1 MWILFKL
8 SIALVGFV
16 IRWSRISFRKPHGT
30 IDGSPYFQVVVKT
43 KSGTVTDTMIGV
55 PFSFPALFSFHIE
68 DGQDAFWKKLGL
80 SHEFQTGD
88 QEFDGKIYIA
98 SDNSGLHQILEDVPE
113 VRKSIVEVLGEK
125 GPFEKKCRLRFD
137 GSRLW
142 YQTPS
147 QIADVEGT
155 VRNLIRLKTQ
165 LLSARDRVTAFWKD
179 RFFLRCLAVEST
191 IWALAAYS
199 WGSFI
204 DLTWHSE
211 DQHLRVTRLILYSG
225 FTAAAMI
232 AILLGAVTT
241 LIRGSSRAHRV
252 ILESKFLLV
261 FSVPLAAF
269 SGFSDLNRSL
279 DTGPSIV
286 EKLQVQQ
293 VEERRHRRRRG
304 GVYHTYHVYLVPQNG
319 NDSEAVRDGR
329 WIQITIDRYRAAVS
343 GKQAVMEIGPG
354 RLGVP
359 WIREL
364 SFE

>member
-8 SIALVGFV
+8 IIALIGFV

-30 IDGSPYFQVVVKT
+30 IDGSPYFLVVEKT
-43 KSGTVTDTMIGV
+43 KSGTVTDTKIGV
-55 PFSFPALFSFHIE
+55 PFSFSALFSFHFE

-88 QEFDGKIYIA
+88 QEFDRKIYIA

-113 VRKSIVEVLGEK
+113 VRKSIVETLGGKDPIWKE
-125 GPFEKKCRLRFD
+125 CRLRFD
-137 GSRLW
+137 GSKLW
-142 YQTPS
+142 YQVPGLV
-147 QIADVEGT
+147 ADVEGV

-165 LLSARDRVTAFWKD
+165 LLSARDSVTAFWKD
-179 RFFLRCLAVEST
+179 RFFLRCLLVEST

-204 DLTWHSE
+204 DLTYHSE
-211 DQHLRVTRLILYSG
+211 DQHLRVTRLVLYSG

-232 AILLGAVTT
+232 ALLLVAVTT

-286 EKLQVQQ
+286 EKLRVQR

-304 GVYHTYHVYLVPQNG
+304 GVHYTYHAYLIPQNG
-319 NDSEAVRDGR
+319 TASVAVRDGR
-329 WIQITIDRYRAAVS
+329 WIQITSDRYRAAVS
-343 GKQAVMEIGPG
+343 AKQAVMEIGPG
-354 RLGVP
+354 RFGVP